1 MLKHCSFGEE
11 SHATSLLSQVWSKN
25 TYLFPH
31 PGDFRASAHLFR
43 GQTLLLQGYGNIR
56 NATWCQWLPSCWR
69 QRHGHTS
76 TKELSLLGL
85 SHTRSPT
92 RLNLCYTEEATEA
105 THRLERQY
113 NACAN
118 RKKQCRPNETKPNSN
133 STCVLLARWCYR
145 LVLPNSTCNDAIA
158 AVNMF
163 ILCHTSTHKETKL
176 CSKKVSAYT

>member
-118 RKKQCRPNETKPNSN
+118 RKVTVSSGQPESYCFIRNTAYLFDELTNGVSGQ
-133 STCVLLARWCYR
+133 CVLIWFLTRWR
-145 LVLPNSTCNDAIA
+145 HSFTLL
-158 AVNMF
+158 
-163 ILCHTSTHKETKL
+163 
-176 CSKKVSAYT
+176 